1 MAWDKEGEGVAMAS
15 AADGPEGFGIIG
27 GEGEALVAEG
37 MAEGDLLESCEN
49 LGREG
54 GLGA

>member
-49 LGREG
+49 LFCSG
-54 GLGA
+54 